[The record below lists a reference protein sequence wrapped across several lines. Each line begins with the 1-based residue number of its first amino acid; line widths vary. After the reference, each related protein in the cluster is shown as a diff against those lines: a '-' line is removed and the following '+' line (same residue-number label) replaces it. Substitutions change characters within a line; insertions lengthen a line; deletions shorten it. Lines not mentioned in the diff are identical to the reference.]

1 MSAFKDIVNK
11 YMLGETPLY
20 KEMIVAGLSLREQEL
35 PHCYALVLVTHGT
48 KDNIFQKGVAV
59 LCSTTGDMM
68 WYPAPPSKALAAI
81 APDYKKLEDFL
92 TEMLD
97 MTFYGLE
104 RKKIDCHYL
113 SSEERYKRM

>member
-1 MSAFKDIVNK
+1 
-11 YMLGETPLY
+11 MLGETPLY
-20 KEMIVAGLSLREQEL
+20 KEMIVAGLSHREQEL

-48 KDNIFQKGVAV
+48 KDNISHKGVAI

-81 APDYKKLEDFL
+81 APENKKLEDFL

-104 RKKIDCHYL
+104 RKTFDYSRL
-113 SSEERYKRM
+113 FEEERNKKL